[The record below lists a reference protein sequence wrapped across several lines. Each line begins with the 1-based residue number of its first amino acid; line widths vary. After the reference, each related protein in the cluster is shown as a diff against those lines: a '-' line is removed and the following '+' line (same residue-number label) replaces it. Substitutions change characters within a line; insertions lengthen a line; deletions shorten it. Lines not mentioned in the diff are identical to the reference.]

1 MKHSRPLSALI
12 LIVSVLLLS
21 GAASRS
27 DEKHKHQASHHQNPA
42 KNQAVHSPQS
52 PTIIVEPA
60 PVKIIQAAPATETQ
74 PAKQKWYQRPSITDW
89 GVLVVT
95 GVYAL
100 ISLGLLKAT
109 WRQARFAQDT
119 LSETRKTATATE
131 VAANAARDAVQVS
144 KSAVRPYLWVRK
156 IEGGN
161 DIAGP
166 EFADVISYANVS
178 IQNLGKGP
186 AFIIEVVGRLKFSAE
201 PLPLPPSFDDCT
213 GVLVLQPVVTEPEP
227 TNFFVRLAQGV
238 TSQDAQRMGDP
249 NNPTER
255 FSCYGIIRYQD
266 AFKESYCTTFG
277 FSRQLLRPSDSQ
289 VLRWTFVPYPPYN
302 RQT

>member
-21 GAASRS
+21 GAVSRS

-60 PVKIIQAAPATETQ
+60 PVKIFQAAPATETQ

-89 GVLVVT
+89 GGLVVT

-186 AFIIEVVGRLKFSAE
+186 AFITEVVGGLKFPAD
-201 PLPLPPSFDDCT
+201 PLPLPPSFDVCT
-213 GVLVLQPVVTEPEP
+213 
-227 TNFFVRLAQGV
+227 A
-238 TSQDAQRMGDP
+238 
-249 NNPTER
+249 
-255 FSCYGIIRYQD
+255 
-266 AFKESYCTTFG
+266 
-277 FSRQLLRPSDSQ
+277 
-289 VLRWTFVPYPPYN
+289 
-302 RQT
+302 